1 MLSGS
6 TLLFLDPHHS
16 WSRIFDPPGGPE
28 YDFPASAMDEAIANQ
43 LRCFSLINSG
53 WECPFDG
60 TVIRIPL
67 RNTSQAE
74 RSEISTR
81 ETSTYDVQSAMDSF
95 ANEMGSN
102 GLLFL
107 KSVQRIV
114 LSIDSQ
120 QLDEVEIVNRQ
131 NLVG

>member
-1 MLSGS
+1 M
-6 TLLFLDPHHS
+6 
-16 WSRIFDPPGGPE
+16 
-28 YDFPASAMDEAIANQ
+28 ANQ
-43 LRCFSLINSG
+43 LRCFSLINLG

-60 TVIRIPL
+60 TIIRIPL

-81 ETSTYDVQSAMDSF
+81 ETFTHDVRSAMDSF

-131 NLVG
+131 DLVG